1 MPLKFGPILAC
12 ALIAVF
18 VTAEIRAQTA
28 DRTIKIGVLT
38 DLNSLFANA
47 SGSGSVTAAQMAV
60 EDFRASYK
68 GIDAQVISADHQNK
82 ADIGSAI
89 VRKWLEIDHVDAIVD
104 VPNSSVALAANE
116 VVRGKHIALL
126 ASSTATSD
134 LTGPACSPNVIQW
147 TFDTWSLA
155 NSTGKSIVES
165 GGDTWFFLTADF
177 TFGQALQRDTT
188 AVVTANGG
196 KVLGAVRHPLNTAD
210 FSSFLI

>member
-1 MPLKFGPILAC
+1 MLL
-12 ALIAVF
+12 
-18 VTAEIRAQTA
+18 T
-28 DRTIKIGVLT
+28 IGVFT

-47 SGSGSVTAAQMAV
+47 SGNGSVMAAQMAV
-60 EDFRASYK
+60 DDFRALHK
-68 GIDAQVISADHQNK
+68 GIDAKIIAADHQNK

-155 NSTGKSIVES
+155 NSTGKSIVDN
-165 GGDTWFFLTADF
+165 GGDTWFFLSPRISRWPSVA
-177 TFGQALQRDTT
+177 A
-188 AVVTANGG
+188 
-196 KVLGAVRHPLNTAD
+196 
-210 FSSFLI
+210 